1 MRISPISYI
10 ANSVQNN
17 TKNRYSKYLGN
28 TRLMPLQNDT
38 VCFKGG
44 DKKTIGHQPFYRLIG
59 KSEYQALING
69 ESVRSS
75 GYVTSDPRG
84 WGAKSW
90 DRAFGY
96 VREENS
102 YFITFKPNQFTEIV
116 DRRDNEKDTRYTIEE
131 EYSLKNI
138 TNIRRG
144 INAHGELIWA
154 ENLEESKR
162 KDISNKQENIN
173 KLIEEYFEN
182 NKKESKLELASYTK
196 EFPEIVEKFEKKV
209 DYSNQDDVN
218 NLAYL
223 ICRANSDKY
232 LPEYRKCI
240 ECFKKDIFPNSEVLS
255 FYSKHGDTEDLDFVL
270 DLIQEKKYD
279 IYNDLS
285 SALNNLAGNKDTPRV
300 IEKLNNEDF
309 GNLSILTGFLLKKD
323 DNGGFLSL
331 IESVFTK
338 ICKPTKNEEE
348 ELFQSCT
355 ILNGLE
361 YFEKFGNKDSL
372 KFLVE
377 KIYPQKV
384 FCKGDLA
391 DINHTIHKLSKKFKT

>member
-1 MRISPISYI
+1 MYNPLVSIIIPVYNG
-10 ANSVQNN
+10 A
-17 TKNRYSKYLGN
+17 KYLEHAIECALSQ
-28 TRLMPLQNDT
+28 TYQNIEILVVNDGST
-38 VCFKGG
+38 DDGASENVAKKYADKIRYFHKENGGVSSALNLAIREMKGEWFSWLSH
-44 DKKTIGHQPFYRLIG
+44 DD
-59 KSEYQALING
+59 
-69 ESVRSS
+69 
-75 GYVTSDPRG
+75 GYK
-84 WGAKSW
+84 A
-90 DRAFGY
+90 
-96 VREENS
+96 
-102 YFITFKPNQFTEIV
+102 
-116 DRRDNEKDTRYTIEE
+116 EKIE
-131 EYSLKNI
+131 KQV
-138 TNIRRG
+138 
-144 INAHGELIWA
+144 NA
-154 ENLEESKR
+154 
-162 KDISNKQENIN
+162 IN

-182 NKKESKLELASYTK
+182 NKKESKLELASYAK

-209 DYSNQDDVN
+209 DYSDQDDVN

-279 IYNDLS
+279 IYNALS
-285 SALNNLAGNKDTPRV
+285 SVLNNLAGNKDTPRV

-384 FCKGDLA
+384 FCKGD
-391 DINHTIHKLSKKFKT
+391 